1 VNILAIS
8 TSTPLHQLW
17 LHTPTFDAGA
27 EQLAGRG
34 EPRALTALLWALLAQ
49 AGIQPGDLD
58 VLVCDVGPGSFT
70 GLRQGLATVRTL
82 GWALQKP
89 VMAVGSLQAMVAE
102 VRARGETGAVAVA
115 LPARTGVAYVGW
127 SPEPEVLEQTLVPL
141 DRAEAFWAERAAG
154 KTVAT
159 AMPGP
164 WLHSLALHARAVAA
178 ETPEHPLAR
187 RLVTMAK
194 AAPHLWIPA
203 LHLTPAY
210 LAATE
215 AEVHRGCTIDAE
227 VLPAERRLSP

>member
-1 VNILAIS
+1 LNVLAIS

-17 LHTPTFDAGA
+17 LHTRTFDAGA

-49 AGIQPGDLD
+49 AGVQLHDLD

-82 GWALQKP
+82 GWAQRKP

-102 VRARGETGAVAVA
+102 VRAHGATGAVAVA

-127 SPEPEVLEQTLVPL
+127 SPEPEVLEQTLVSL

-154 KTVAT
+154 QAVAT
-159 AMPGP
+159 VLPGP
-164 WLHSLALHARAVAA
+164 WLLSLARQARVVVA
-178 ETPEHPLAR
+178 EVPEHPVAR
-187 RLVTMAK
+187 RLATMAK

-203 LHLTPAY
+203 LHLAPAY

-215 AEVHRGCTIDAE
+215 AEVHRGCTVEAE
-227 VLPAERRLSP
+227 VLPAERRLSQ